1 MSVKKNNAANEP
13 LIIAG
18 WIFVTNKNN
27 ATGIPPNVVNPFKV
41 PEIIPVKIFA
51 WSLFI
56 FLFEYPFINRIEK
69 KIIIKHTYKCV
80 VSGERYFKRY
90 NPIGDPI
97 AIPINSFNTKLQSI
111 LLHMYGIINILIKT
125 SSINMIGTI
134 SIAGSIKENPE
145 IHVAE
150 NPKPLNPLI
159 TDAINTISKIIKN
172 WDKVK
177 SK

>member
-13 LIIAG
+13 LITAG
-18 WIFVTNKNN
+18 WIFVTNRNN

-56 FLFEYPFINRIEK
+56 FLFEYPFIKRIEK

-80 VSGERYFKRY
+80 VSGEKYFKRY

-97 AIPINSFNTKLQSI
+97 AIPINNLNTNLQSI
-111 LLHMYGIINILIKT
+111 LLHMYGIIKILIKT

-150 NPKPLNPLI
+150 NPKPLNPLT
-159 TDAINTISKIIKN
+159 TDAISTISKIIKN